1 VRRRRVL
8 FVALIV
14 ILAGAG
20 GAILWLRR
28 AAPPAPEATAA
39 PEAPAETGT
48 VKFLMEQQWAI
59 RMKLAKAIPATV
71 ARQVVASGRVVPAAG
86 HQAVVASAFAGTI
99 TDGALPRVGQTI
111 ARGQTVAILRHTST
125 PGEAAQIAASQT
137 QTQIETARLD
147 ADRRRLTEAV
157 KEAEVRRDHA
167 RRELERAR
175 QLYEAKAY
183 ARRQVEAAE
192 AEYGAAEAQLA
203 SAVAQRDTLHNVR
216 VASPAAP
223 STAHV
228 VTAPLSGVV
237 VRVSKAVGEPV
248 APGEAIVEIVDSG
261 VVWIEVSV
269 PERELPRLGR
279 QVRATLRVPGVE
291 NEVNGRLIDA
301 GGVISRET
309 RMATL
314 VFEVPNGERRLR
326 VGGQVQARLDAAE
339 TIGGLMV
346 PREAV
351 LEAEGKRFV
360 YVLLSGEEFQRREVA
375 VADEYGDR
383 VAIVSGLKA
392 GERVVTQ
399 GLWQLR
405 QQELRPGGGPVHTHE

>member
-1 VRRRRVL
+1 M
-8 FVALIV
+8 
-14 ILAGAG
+14 
-20 GAILWLRR
+20 LWLRR
-28 AAPPAPEATAA
+28 AVPPAPVATGA
-39 PEAPAETGT
+39 PEAPAEAGT
-48 VKFLMEQQWAI
+48 VKFLMEQQWAV
-59 RMKLAKAIPATV
+59 RMKLAKATPATV
-71 ARQVVASGRVVPAAG
+71 ARQVVASGRIVPAAG
-86 HQAVVASAFAGTI
+86 HQAVVASALAGTI
-99 TDGALPRVGQTI
+99 MDGALPRVGQTI
-111 ARGQTVAILRHTST
+111 ARGQTIAVLRHTST

-175 QLYEAKAY
+175 QLYEAKAF
-183 ARRQVEAAE
+183 ARRQVDAAE
-192 AEYGAAEAQLA
+192 AEYGTAEAQLA
-203 SAVAQRDTLHNVR
+203 SAVAQRDTLRSVR

-237 VRVSKAVGEPV
+237 VRVAKAVGEPV
-248 APGEAIVEIVDSG
+248 APGEAIVEIVDPG
-261 VVWIEVSV
+261 VVWIEVLV

-279 QVRATLRVPGVE
+279 QVRATLRVPGVG
-291 NEVNGRLIDA
+291 NEISGRLID
-301 GGVISRET
+301 GGAVISRET

-314 VFEVPNGERRLR
+314 VFEVANAERRLR
-326 VGGQVQARLDAAE
+326 VGGQIEARLDAAE
-339 TIGGLMV
+339 TVAGLMV

-360 YVLLSGEEFQRREVA
+360 YVLLSGEEFQRRAVT

-383 VAIVSGLKA
+383 VAIVDGLKA

-405 QQELRPGGGPVHTHE
+405 QQELRPGGGPAHTHE

>member
-1 VRRRRVL
+1 MRRRWILVVA
-8 FVALIV
+8 FVV

-20 GAILWLRR
+20 GTALWLRR
-28 AAPPAPEATAA
+28 TAPPAPAATA
-39 PEAPAETGT
+39 PVEAPETGT

-59 RMKLAKAIPATV
+59 RMKLARATPATV

-86 HQAVVASAFAGTI
+86 RQAVVASAVAGTI
-99 TDGALPRVGQTI
+99 TDGALPRVGHTI
-111 ARGQTVAILRHTST
+111 ARGQTVAVLRHTPT
-125 PGEAAQIAASQT
+125 PGEAAQVAASQT
-137 QTQIETARLD
+137 QAQIETARLD

-157 KEAEVRRDHA
+157 KEAEVRREHA

-192 AEYGAAEAQLA
+192 AEYGTAEAQLA
-203 SAVAQRDTLHNVR
+203 SAVAQRDTLRNVR
-216 VASPAAP
+216 IASPPPPSTSHVVAAP
-223 STAHV
+223 
-228 VTAPLSGVV
+228 LGGVV
-237 VRVSKAVGEPV
+237 VRVAKAVGEPV
-248 APGEAIVEIVDSG
+248 APGEAIVEIVDPG
-261 VVWIEVSV
+261 VVWVEVSV

-279 QVRATLRVPGVE
+279 QVRASFRVPGVE
-291 NEVNGRLIDA
+291 HEVNGRLIDA
-301 GGVISRET
+301 GATISRET

-326 VGGQVQARLDAAE
+326 VGGQVEARLDATDTTA
-339 TIGGLMV
+339 GLMV

-360 YVLLSGEEFQRREVA
+360 YVLLSGEEFQRRAVA

-383 VAIVSGLKA
+383 VAIVDGLKA

-405 QQELRPGGGPVHTHE
+405 QQELRPGGGPAHTHE